1 MTDRFNLMRN
11 SDLKIVFA
19 GLVIV
24 FALAAKNNNAANG
37 PSVDFPKRVPVPTA
51 VKAAPKRSLE
61 LAQINNALVPQS
73 PAPKQFPVRSDWTLI
88 EPSMKVK
95 SAVAKDLD
103 SGVDMYRLNSEE
115 RWALASLTKLM
126 TAVIALENVGAD
138 KTVTISEKILETDGI
153 AGNLKLG
160 EQYRVSELVEAMLTV
175 SSNRAAVAIADFY
188 GEQKFVDQMQM
199 KASAIGMTQTTYV
212 EPTGLS
218 FLNQGSVRD
227 LEKLVLYIYKNHPE
241 IFEITRQKVADFHG
255 NQLLNINSFAQTRS
269 DFWGG
274 KTGFTDKAG
283 GNLITIFNHDGRK
296 LLFIVLGTDD
306 RFGQTDM
313 LYNWVKNAFAFK

>member
-1 MTDRFNLMRN
+1 MKS
-11 SDLKIVFA
+11 SDLKIIFA

-24 FALAAKNNNAANG
+24 LALGAKNNNAANG
-37 PSVDFPKRVPVPTA
+37 PSVDLPKRVPVRITA
-51 VKAAPKRSLE
+51 QAVPKSSPA
-61 LAQINNALVPQS
+61 LAQISNSLSPVV

-88 EPSMKVK
+88 EPSLKVK

-103 SGVDMYRLNSEE
+103 SGIDMYRLNSEE

-126 TAVIALENVGAD
+126 TAVVALENVGAD
-138 KTVTISEKILETDGI
+138 KVITISEKIMETSGI
-153 AGNLKLG
+153 AGNLQLG
-160 EQYRVSELVEAMLTV
+160 GQYSISELVEAMMTV
-175 SSNRAAVAIADFY
+175 SSNRAAAAISDFY
-188 GEQKFVDQMQM
+188 GDRKFADQMQM
-199 KASAIGMTQTTYV
+199 TASTIGMTQTTFV

-218 FLNQGSVRD
+218 FFNQGTVRD

-241 IFEITRQKVADFHG
+241 IFEMTRQKIADYHG
-255 NQLLNINSFAQTRS
+255 NRLLNINSFAQTRN

-283 GNLITIFNHDGRK
+283 GNLITVFSHDGRK

-306 RFGQTDM
+306 RFGQTEM
-313 LYNWVKNAFAFK
+313 LYNWVKNAFVFK